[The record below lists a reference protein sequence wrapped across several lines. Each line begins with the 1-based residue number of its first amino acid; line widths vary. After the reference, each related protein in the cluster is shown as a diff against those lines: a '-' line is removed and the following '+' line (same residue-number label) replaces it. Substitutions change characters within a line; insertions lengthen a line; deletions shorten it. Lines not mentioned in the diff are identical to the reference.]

1 MRSLVLAAVL
11 SLPRIGQPEPL
22 PDADYAAL
30 ARAVIDQVAI
40 PAYAAYAQATKGLG
54 PVIEAHCTGS
64 SAADAAAIHTAFD
77 ETMDAWQR
85 AWPFTFGPV
94 MHGAGRARI
103 AFWPDRRGS
112 AARQMRTV
120 LRTRDEALLD
130 VEKLAGKSVAIK
142 DLQALERLL
151 FAVPRDAYTCG
162 LARTIA
168 HHQSEIAAEILD
180 AWTGEDGFRQTALAA
195 GGDNDRYADDAEVA
209 RDLMRSLTES
219 LDAVIAQK
227 LQAPL
232 GGRRPLA
239 RSLGDSAAQ
248 NRGCPDQRSGRR
260 PLARSLGDSAAQNRG
275 CPDQRSGRRP
285 LARSLGDSAAQNRGC
300 PDQRSGQAGHGFVPC
315 EGVEK
320 ARPKRA
326 ESWRSGRSLRNIVM
340 NLESMRA
347 MVETPGGF
355 ADLVAAHGA
364 GALADDLRS
373 GFAGAVSRAASV
385 NRPLRDAVTDPD
397 ERAKLLDLFRSLHA
411 LRALVTGPFSR
422 AAGILVGFN
431 AQDGD

>member
-1 MRSLVLAAVL
+1 MRSLVLAAML

-54 PVIEAHCTGS
+54 PAIEAHCMGS
-64 SAADAAAIHTAFD
+64 SAADAAAVRTAFD

-112 AARQMRTV
+112 ASRQMRTV

-168 HHQSEIAAEILD
+168 RHQSELAAEILD
-180 AWTGEDGFRQTALAA
+180 AWIREDGFRQTALAA
-195 GGDNDRYADDAEVA
+195 GGDNDQYADDAEVA

-227 LQAPL
+227 LQAPF

-248 NRGCPDQRSGRR
+248 NRGCPDQRSGR
-260 PLARSLGDSAAQNRG
+260 AGD
-275 CPDQRSGRRP
+275 
-285 LARSLGDSAAQNRGC
+285 
-300 PDQRSGQAGHGFVPC
+300 GFVPC

-340 NLESMRA
+340 NLESMHA

-397 ERAKLLDLFRSLHA
+397 ERAKLLDLLRSLHA
-411 LRALVTGPFSR
+411 LRALVTGPLSR

>member
-1 MRSLVLAAVL
+1 MRSPILIVALF
-11 SLPRIGQPEPL
+11 LPGTGQAEPL

-40 PAYAAYAQATKGLG
+40 PAYAEHARATERLA
-54 PVIEAHCTGS
+54 PAIDRHCMGT
-64 SAADAAAIHTAFD
+64 APADAAAIQAAFG

-112 AARQMRTV
+112 SARQMRTV

-130 VEKLAGKSVAIK
+130 AKALAGKSVAIK

-151 FAVPRDAYTCG
+151 FEVPRDAYTCG
-162 LARTIA
+162 LARAIA
-168 HHQSEIAAEILD
+168 RHQSEIAAEILD
-180 AWTGEDGFRQTALAA
+180 AWTREGGFRHTALSA

-219 LDAVIAQK
+219 LDVVITQK
-227 LQAPL
+227 LEPPL
-232 GGRRPLA
+232 GE
-239 RSLGDSAAQ
+239 SM
-248 NRGCPDQRSGRR
+248 
-260 PLARSLGDSAAQNRG
+260 
-275 CPDQRSGRRP
+275 
-285 LARSLGDSAAQNRGC
+285 
-300 PDQRSGQAGHGFVPC
+300 
-315 EGVEK
+315 EK

-326 ESWRSGRSLRNIVM
+326 ESRRSGRSLRNVVM

-364 GALADDLRS
+364 GALAGDLRS
-373 GFAGAVSRAASV
+373 GFADAVSRAASV
-385 NRPLRDAVTDPD
+385 HRPLKDAVSDPD
-397 ERAKLLDLFRSLHA
+397 ERAKLLDLLRSLHA
-411 LRALVTGPFSR
+411 LRALVTGPLSR

>member
-1 MRSLVLAAVL
+1 MRSLILAAML

-54 PVIEAHCTGS
+54 PAIEAHCMGS
-64 SAADAAAIHTAFD
+64 SAADAAAVRTAFN

-94 MHGAGRARI
+94 MYGAGRARI

-120 LRTRDEALLD
+120 LRARDEALLD

-168 HHQSEIAAEILD
+168 RHQSEIAAEILD
-180 AWTGEDGFRQTALAA
+180 AWTREDGFRQTALAA

-227 LQAPL
+227 LQAPF
-232 GGRRPLA
+232 G
-239 RSLGDSAAQ
+239 
-248 NRGCPDQRSGRR
+248 
-260 PLARSLGDSAAQNRG
+260 
-275 CPDQRSGRRP
+275 GRRP

-300 PDQRSGQAGHGFVPC
+300 PDQRSGQAGDGFVPC

-326 ESWRSGRSLRNIVM
+326 ESWRSGRSMRNIVM
-340 NLESMRA
+340 NLESMHA

-397 ERAKLLDLFRSLHA
+397 ERAKLLDLLRSLHA
-411 LRALVTGPFSR
+411 LRALVTGPLSR

>member
-1 MRSLVLAAVL
+1 MRSLILAAML

-40 PAYAAYAQATKGLG
+40 PVYAEYAQATKGLG

-64 SAADAAAIHTAFD
+64 SAADAAAVRTAFD

-120 LRTRDEALLD
+120 LRARDEALLD

-168 HHQSEIAAEILD
+168 RHQSELAAEILD
-180 AWTGEDGFRQTALAA
+180 AWIREDGFRQTALAA
-195 GGDNDRYADDAEVA
+195 GGDNDQYADDAEVA

-239 RSLGDSAAQ
+239 RSLGDSAA
-248 NRGCPDQRSGRR
+248 R
-260 PLARSLGDSAAQNRG
+260 
-275 CPDQRSGRRP
+275 
-285 LARSLGDSAAQNRGC
+285 NRGC

-397 ERAKLLDLFRSLHA
+397 ERAKLLDLLRSLHA
-411 LRALVTGPFSR
+411 LRALVTGPLSR

>member
-1 MRSLVLAAVL
+1 MRSPILIVALF
-11 SLPRIGQPEPL
+11 LPGTGQAEPL

-40 PAYAAYAQATKGLG
+40 PAYAEHARATERLAPAIDRHCMGTAPADDDAIQAAFG
-54 PVIEAHCTGS
+54 EA
-64 SAADAAAIHTAFD
+64 
-77 ETMDAWQR
+77 MDAWQR

-112 AARQMRTV
+112 SARQMRTV

-130 VEKLAGKSVAIK
+130 AKALAGKSVAIK

-151 FAVPRDAYTCG
+151 FEVPRDAYTCG
-162 LARTIA
+162 LARAIA
-168 HHQSEIAAEILD
+168 RHQSEIAAEILD
-180 AWTGEDGFRQTALAA
+180 AWTREGGFRHTALSA

-219 LDAVIAQK
+219 VDVVITQK
-227 LQAPL
+227 LEPPL
-232 GGRRPLA
+232 GE
-239 RSLGDSAAQ
+239 SM
-248 NRGCPDQRSGRR
+248 
-260 PLARSLGDSAAQNRG
+260 
-275 CPDQRSGRRP
+275 
-285 LARSLGDSAAQNRGC
+285 
-300 PDQRSGQAGHGFVPC
+300 
-315 EGVEK
+315 EK

-326 ESWRSGRSLRNIVM
+326 ESRRSGRSLRNVVM

-364 GALADDLRS
+364 GALAGDLRS
-373 GFAGAVSRAASV
+373 GFADAVSRAASV
-385 NRPLRDAVTDPD
+385 HRPLKDAVSDPD
-397 ERAKLLDLFRSLHA
+397 ERAKLLDLLRSLHA
-411 LRALVTGPFSR
+411 LRALVTGPLSR

>member
-1 MRSLVLAAVL
+1 MRSLILAAVL
-11 SLPRIGQPEPL
+11 SLPSIGQAEPL
-22 PDADYAAL
+22 PDDDYAAL

-40 PAYAAYAQATKGLG
+40 PAYTEHARATKELG
-54 PVIEAHCTGS
+54 PAIERYCMGS
-64 SAADAAAIHTAFD
+64 SAADAAAIHAAFG
-77 ETMDAWQR
+77 EAMDAWQR

-120 LRTRDEALLD
+120 LRNRDEALLD
-130 VEKLAGKSVAIK
+130 PNTLAGKSVAIK
-142 DLQALERLL
+142 DFQALERLL
-151 FAVPRDAYTCG
+151 FEAPRDAYTCG
-162 LARTIA
+162 LANAIA
-168 HHQSEIAAEILD
+168 HHQSEIATEILD
-180 AWTGEDGFRQTALAA
+180 AWTREGGFRQTALAA

-209 RDLMRSLTES
+209 RDLMRSLTEGF
-219 LDAVIAQK
+219 DVIVTQK

-232 GGRRPLA
+232 G
-239 RSLGDSAAQ
+239 
-248 NRGCPDQRSGRR
+248 
-260 PLARSLGDSAAQNRG
+260 
-275 CPDQRSGRRP
+275 
-285 LARSLGDSAAQNRGC
+285 
-300 PDQRSGQAGHGFVPC
+300 

-326 ESWRSGRSLRNIVM
+326 ESRRSGRSLRNVVM

-364 GALADDLRS
+364 GALADELRK
-373 GFAGAVSRAASV
+373 GFAGAVSKAASV
-385 NRPLRDAVTDPD
+385 NRPLGDAVADPD
-397 ERAKLLDLFRSLHA
+397 ERAKLLDLLRGLQA
-411 LRALVTGPFSR
+411 LRALVTGPLSR

>member
-1 MRSLVLAAVL
+1 MRSLVLAAML

-54 PVIEAHCTGS
+54 PAIEAHCMGS
-64 SAADAAAIHTAFD
+64 SAADAAAVRTAFD

-112 AARQMRTV
+112 ASRQMRTV

-168 HHQSEIAAEILD
+168 RHQSELAAEILD
-180 AWTGEDGFRQTALAA
+180 AWIREDGFRQTALAA
-195 GGDNDRYADDAEVA
+195 GGDNDQYADDAEVA

-227 LQAPL
+227 LQAPF

-260 PLARSLGDSAAQNRG
+260 PLARSLGESATQNRG
-275 CPDQRSGRRP
+275 CPDQRSGR
-285 LARSLGDSAAQNRGC
+285 AGD
-300 PDQRSGQAGHGFVPC
+300 GFVPC

-340 NLESMRA
+340 NLESMHA

-397 ERAKLLDLFRSLHA
+397 ERAKLLDLLRSLHA
-411 LRALVTGPFSR
+411 LRALVTGPLSR

>member
-54 PVIEAHCTGS
+54 PAIEAHCMGS
-64 SAADAAAIHTAFD
+64 SAADAAAVRTAFD

-120 LRTRDEALLD
+120 LRARDEALLD

-168 HHQSEIAAEILD
+168 RHQLELAAEILD
-180 AWTGEDGFRQTALAA
+180 AWIREDGFRQTALAA

-260 PLARSLGDSAAQNRG
+260 PLTRSLGDSAAR
-275 CPDQRSGRRP
+275 
-285 LARSLGDSAAQNRGC
+285 NRGC

-397 ERAKLLDLFRSLHA
+397 ERAKLLDLLRSLHA
-411 LRALVTGPFSR
+411 LRALVTGPLSR

>member
-1 MRSLVLAAVL
+1 MRSLILAAML

-54 PVIEAHCTGS
+54 PAIEAHCMGS
-64 SAADAAAIHTAFD
+64 SAADAAAVRTAFN

-94 MHGAGRARI
+94 MYGAGRARI

-120 LRTRDEALLD
+120 LRARDEALLD

-168 HHQSEIAAEILD
+168 RHQSEIAAEILD
-180 AWTGEDGFRQTALAA
+180 AWTREDGFRQTALAA

-227 LQAPL
+227 LQAPF
-232 GGRRPLA
+232 
-239 RSLGDSAAQ
+239 
-248 NRGCPDQRSGRR
+248 
-260 PLARSLGDSAAQNRG
+260 
-275 CPDQRSGRRP
+275 
-285 LARSLGDSAAQNRGC
+285 GC
-300 PDQRSGQAGHGFVPC
+300 PDQRSGQAGDGFVPC

-373 GFAGAVSRAASV
+373 GFAGTVSRAASV

-397 ERAKLLDLFRSLHA
+397 ERAKLLDLLRSLHA
-411 LRALVTGPFSR
+411 LRALVTGPLSR
-422 AAGILVGFN
+422 AAGILVVGFN
-431 AQDGD
+431 AQDGY